1 VKRMYFGLRI
11 ACLSLLAA
19 TLLQSA
25 APWIVIISGSLV
37 KQGVILDRWEQNL
50 RFMLAVKDGVDID
63 PGSLIGRP
71 HLDLS
76 LYWGPDWKKY
86 MEQSGRP
93 ETLSPNQSN
102 QRGRF
107 YPAVGSNPA
116 VVELDSSQT
125 RAPRYRSVS
134 ADGLM
139 LLTNLGVPT
148 RVER

>member
-1 VKRMYFGLRI
+1 M
-11 ACLSLLAA
+11 
-19 TLLQSA
+19 
-25 APWIVIISGSLV
+25 IISGSLV
-37 KQGVILDRWEQNL
+37 KQRVILDRWEQNL
-50 RFMLAVKDGVDID
+50 RFLLALNDWVDID

-71 HLDLS
+71 YLDLS

-86 MEQSGRP
+86 MEQGGRP
-93 ETLSPNQSN
+93 ETLSQNQSN

-116 VVELDSSQT
+116 VVELDNSQSG
-125 RAPRYRSVS
+125 ASRYRSVS
-134 ADGLM
+134 TDGLL